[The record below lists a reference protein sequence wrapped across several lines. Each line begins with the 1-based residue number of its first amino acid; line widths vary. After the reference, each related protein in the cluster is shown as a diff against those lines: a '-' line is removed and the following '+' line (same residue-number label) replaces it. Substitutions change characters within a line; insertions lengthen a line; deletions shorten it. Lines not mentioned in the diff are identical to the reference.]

1 MEKNPEVTLK
11 GTPSRKFS
19 KSTVVADG
27 IATPMPPLSVGED
40 SPAKVTFTLIS
51 SLARNASMVAVPVPV
66 PVAVMK
72 VLIAASKTYSVNEA
86 W

>member
-51 SLARNASMVAVPVPV
+51 SLARNASMVAVPVPE
-66 PVAVMK
+66 AVMK